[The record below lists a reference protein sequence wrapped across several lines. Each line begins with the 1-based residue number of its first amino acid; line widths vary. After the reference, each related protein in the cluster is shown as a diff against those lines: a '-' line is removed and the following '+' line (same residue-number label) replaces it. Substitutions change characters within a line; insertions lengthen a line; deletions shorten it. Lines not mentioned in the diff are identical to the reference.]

1 MHATNMTAL
10 AKKVAATKFLYGIRC
25 DVWLQERKRFAL
37 AVLHLVHRA
46 LARFFVHA
54 PAKKPRAV
62 PESPASKVVIGNFH
76 DYFRSNRFPFTRAVR
91 APTAR
96 SSWSAASKSRWSF

>member
-1 MHATNMTAL
+1 MHATNTTAL
-10 AKKVAATKFLYGIRC
+10 ADKVAATKFLYGVGC
-25 DVWLQERKRFAL
+25 DVWLQERERFAL

-54 PAKKPRAV
+54 PAKKLRAV
-62 PESPASKVVIGNFH
+62 PESPASKMIIGNFH